1 MNRFHTFPFVLV
13 LAAFSAI
20 ASAQVVKGNEAVRTS
35 TSGEH
40 VVELAPLPSM
50 GPIRKTKTCLAAAGC
65 HAGPWHMVE
74 TRDGLMECTEVYAR
88 EGTCRPSSYGTTKFS
103 RIWVVKAG
111 GQWLQCQFPDL
122 GSKCVKVFAPPPTNL
137 PYPAVQ

>member
-1 MNRFHTFPFVLV
+1 MNRSHTLLV
-13 LAAFSAI
+13 ALTFAVFGTN
-20 ASAQVVKGNEAVRTS
+20 ASAQFVKSNEAVRVS
-35 TSGEH
+35 NSGERL
-40 VVELAPLPSM
+40 VELAPLPSS
-50 GPIRKTKTCLAAAGC
+50 GPIRKTKPCLAQAGC

-74 TRDGLMECTEVYAR
+74 TRAGLMECTEVYAR
-88 EGTCRPSSYGTTKFS
+88 EGTCRPSSYGTTKLS

-111 GQWLQCQFPDL
+111 GDWLQCQFPDL

>member
-1 MNRFHTFPFVLV
+1 MNRFHTLPVVLT
-13 LAAFSAI
+13 LAVFSAN
-20 ASAQVVKGNEAVRTS
+20 ANAQFVKGNEAVSISAT
-35 TSGEH
+35 GERL
-40 VVELAPLPSM
+40 VELATLPSS
-50 GPIRKTKTCLAAAGC
+50 GPIRKSKPCLAQAGC

-74 TRDGLMECTEVYAR
+74 TRDGLLECTEVYAR
-88 EGTCRPSSYGTTKFS
+88 EGTCRKSSYGTTKLS

-111 GQWLQCQFPDL
+111 GQWLQCQLPDL

>member
-1 MNRFHTFPFVLV
+1 MNRSHTLLV
-13 LAAFSAI
+13 ALTFAVFGTNS
-20 ASAQVVKGNEAVRTS
+20 SAQFVKGNEAVRVS
-35 TSGEH
+35 NSGERL
-40 VVELAPLPSM
+40 VELTPLPSS
-50 GPIRKTKTCLAAAGC
+50 GPIRKTKPCLAQAGF

-74 TRDGLMECTEVYAR
+74 TRAGLMECTEAYAR
-88 EGTCRPSSYGTTKFS
+88 EGTCRPSTYGTTKLS
-103 RIWVVKAG
+103 RIWVVKTG

>member
-1 MNRFHTFPFVLV
+1 MNRFHLLLV
-13 LAAFSAI
+13 LLPIAMSSAN
-20 ASAQVVKGNEAVRTS
+20 ASAQTVKGNEAVRPS

-40 VVELAPLPSM
+40 VVELAPLPNS
-50 GPIRKTKTCLAAAGC
+50 GPIRETKPCFAATGC

-88 EGTCRPSSYGTTKFS
+88 EGTCRRSSYGTTKLS
-103 RIWVVKAG
+103 RIWVVKTG
-111 GQWLQCQFPDL
+111 GQWMQCQHPDL

>member
-1 MNRFHTFPFVLV
+1 MNRFHTLPIV
-13 LAAFSAI
+13 LALAVFSTN
-20 ASAQVVKGNEAVRTS
+20 ASAQFVKGNEAVS
-35 TSGEH
+35 TWATGERL
-40 VVELAPLPSM
+40 VKLAPLPST
-50 GPIRKTKTCLAAAGC
+50 GPIRKSKPCLAQAGC

-88 EGTCRPSSYGTTKFS
+88 EGTCRKSSYGTTKLS
-103 RIWVVKAG
+103 RIWVVKAAD
-111 GQWLQCQFPDL
+111 QWLQCQYPDL

>member
-1 MNRFHTFPFVLV
+1 MNRSHTLLV
-13 LAAFSAI
+13 ALTFAI
-20 ASAQVVKGNEAVRTS
+20 FGASANAQFVKDNEAVRASNT
-35 TSGEH
+35 GERL
-40 VVELAPLPSM
+40 VDLAPLPSS
-50 GPIRKTKTCLAAAGC
+50 GPIRKTKPCLAQAGC

-74 TRDGLMECTEVYAR
+74 TRAGLMECTEVYAR
-88 EGTCRPSSYGTTKFS
+88 EGTCRPSRYGTTKLS

-137 PYPAVQ
+137 PYPAFQ

>member
-13 LAAFSAI
+13 LASFSAI
-20 ASAQVVKGNEAVRTS
+20 ASAQFVKGNEAVRATAA
-35 TSGEH
+35 GERL
-40 VVELAPLPSM
+40 VDLAPMPST
-50 GPIRKTKTCLAAAGC
+50 GPIRKTKPCLAAAGC

-74 TRDGLMECTEVYAR
+74 TRDGLQECTEVYAR
-88 EGTCRPSSYGTTKFS
+88 EGTCRPSSYGTTKLS
-103 RIWVVKAG
+103 RIWVVKAS
-111 GQWLQCQFPDL
+111 GQWLQCQYPDL

>member
-1 MNRFHTFPFVLV
+1 MNRSHPLLV
-13 LAAFSAI
+13 MLVCTAFSANT
-20 ASAQVVKGNEAVRTS
+20 SAQFVKGNEAVRAS
-35 TSGEH
+35 TTGERL
-40 VVELAPLPSM
+40 VELAPLPSS
-50 GPIRKTKTCLAAAGC
+50 GPIRKTKPCLAQAGC

-74 TRDGLMECTEVYAR
+74 TRAGLMECTEVYAR
-88 EGTCRPSSYGTTKFS
+88 EGTCRPSSYGTTKLS

-137 PYPAVQ
+137 PYPAFQ

>member
-1 MNRFHTFPFVLV
+1 MNRSHTLLV
-13 LAAFSAI
+13 ALMFAVFG
-20 ASAQVVKGNEAVRTS
+20 ASANAQFVKGNDAVRASNT
-35 TSGEH
+35 GEQL
-40 VVELAPLPSM
+40 VELAPLPSS
-50 GPIRKTKTCLAAAGC
+50 GPIRKTKSCLAQAGC

-88 EGTCRPSSYGTTKFS
+88 EGTCRRSSYGTTKLS
-103 RIWVVKAG
+103 RIWVVKTG

-137 PYPAVQ
+137 PYPAFQ

>member
-1 MNRFHTFPFVLV
+1 MNRSHTLLV
-13 LAAFSAI
+13 ALTFAI
-20 ASAQVVKGNEAVRTS
+20 FGASANAQFVKGNEAVRTS
-35 TSGEH
+35 TTGERL
-40 VVELAPLPSM
+40 VDLAPLPSS
-50 GPIRKTKTCLAAAGC
+50 GPIRKTKPCLAQAGC

-74 TRDGLMECTEVYAR
+74 TRQGLVECTEVYAR
-88 EGTCRPSSYGTTKFS
+88 EGTCRPSSYGTTKLS

-111 GQWLQCQFPDL
+111 GDWLQCQFPDL

>member
-1 MNRFHTFPFVLV
+1 MNQIHTLAVVLT
-13 LAAFSAI
+13 LAAFSTS
-20 ASAQVVKGNEAVRTS
+20 ASAQFVKGNEAVRDS
-35 TSGEH
+35 TTGERL
-40 VVELAPLPSM
+40 VELAPLPSS
-50 GPIRKTKTCLAAAGC
+50 GPIRKTKPCLAQAGC

-74 TRDGLMECTEVYAR
+74 TLEGLMECTEVYAR
-88 EGTCRPSSYGTTKFS
+88 EGTCRKSSYGTTKLS

-111 GQWLQCQFPDL
+111 GQWLQCQHPNL

>member
-1 MNRFHTFPFVLV
+1 MNHFYSLPIVLTLAV
-13 LAAFSAI
+13 LSAN
-20 ASAQVVKGNEAVRTS
+20 ASAQFVKGNEASRTL
-35 TSGEH
+35 TTGERQ
-40 VVELAPLPSM
+40 VELAPLPNS
-50 GPIRKTKTCLAAAGC
+50 GPIRKSKPCLAKTGC

-74 TRDGLMECTEVYAR
+74 TQDGLLECTEAYAR
-88 EGTCRPSSYGTTKFS
+88 DGTCRKSSYGTTKLS

-111 GQWLQCQFPDL
+111 GQWLQCQYPDL

>member
-1 MNRFHTFPFVLV
+1 MNRSHTLLV
-13 LAAFSAI
+13 ALTFAVFG
-20 ASAQVVKGNEAVRTS
+20 ASANAQFVKGNEAVRASNT
-35 TSGEH
+35 GERL
-40 VVELAPLPSM
+40 VELAPLPSS
-50 GPIRKTKTCLAAAGC
+50 GPIRKTKPCLAQTGC

-74 TRDGLMECTEVYAR
+74 TLAGLMECTEVYAR
-88 EGTCRPSSYGTTKFS
+88 DGTCRPSSYGTTKLS

-137 PYPAVQ
+137 PYSAVQ

>member
-1 MNRFHTFPFVLV
+1 MNRFHPLPIALA
-13 LAAFSAI
+13 LAAFCAN
-20 ASAQVVKGNEAVRTS
+20 ASAQFVKGNEAVRAS
-35 TSGEH
+35 AMGERL
-40 VVELAPLPSM
+40 VELAPLPSS
-50 GPIRKTKTCLAAAGC
+50 GPIQKTRPCLAHVGC

-74 TRDGLMECTEVYAR
+74 TREGLVECTEVYAR
-88 EGTCRPSSYGTTKFS
+88 EGTCRPSSYGTTKLS

-111 GQWLQCQFPDL
+111 GQWLQCQLPDL

>member
-1 MNRFHTFPFVLV
+1 MNRSHTLLVALTFAVFGTNVRAQFV
-13 LAAFSAI
+13 
-20 ASAQVVKGNEAVRTS
+20 KCNEAVRVS
-35 TSGEH
+35 NSGERL
-40 VVELAPLPSM
+40 VELAPLPSS
-50 GPIRKTKTCLAAAGC
+50 GPILKTKPCLAHQGC

-74 TRDGLMECTEVYAR
+74 TRAGLMECTEVYAR
-88 EGTCRPSSYGTTKFS
+88 EGTCLPSSYGTTKLS

-137 PYPAVQ
+137 PDPAVQ

>member
-1 MNRFHTFPFVLV
+1 MNRFHTLPIVLTLV
-13 LAAFSAI
+13 AFSTS
-20 ASAQVVKGNEAVRTS
+20 ASAQFVKGNEAVRTS
-35 TSGEH
+35 NTGERL
-40 VVELAPLPSM
+40 VELAPLPSS
-50 GPIRKTKTCLAAAGC
+50 GPIRKTKPCLAQAGC

-74 TRDGLMECTEVYAR
+74 TRAGLMECTEVYAR
-88 EGTCRPSSYGTTKFS
+88 EGTCRPSSYGTTKLS

-137 PYPAVQ
+137 PYPAFQ

>member
-1 MNRFHTFPFVLV
+1 MNRFHTVAVALA
-13 LAAFSAI
+13 LAASGAT
-20 ASAQVVKGNEAVRTS
+20 ASAQFIKGNEAVRAAT
-35 TSGEH
+35 TGERM
-40 VVELAPLPSM
+40 VELAPLPNS
-50 GPIRKTKTCLAAAGC
+50 GPIHKSKPCLAQTGC

-74 TRDGLMECTEVYAR
+74 TQDGLMECTEVYAR
-88 EGTCRPSSYGTTKFS
+88 EGTCRKSSYGTTKRS

>member
-1 MNRFHTFPFVLV
+1 MNRSHPLLV
-13 LAAFSAI
+13 MLACTAFSANT
-20 ASAQVVKGNEAVRTS
+20 SAQFVKGNEAVRAS
-35 TSGEH
+35 TTGERL
-40 VVELAPLPSM
+40 VELAPLPSS
-50 GPIRKTKTCLAAAGC
+50 GPIRKTKPCLAQAGC

-74 TRDGLMECTEVYAR
+74 TRAGLMECTEVYAR
-88 EGTCRPSSYGTTKFS
+88 EGTCRPSSYGTTKLS

-137 PYPAVQ
+137 PYPAFQ

>member
-1 MNRFHTFPFVLV
+1 MNRFHNQFIVFA
-13 LAAFSAI
+13 LAVFSAN
-20 ASAQVVKGNEAVRTS
+20 ASAQFVKSNEAVSSSAT
-35 TSGEH
+35 GERL
-40 VVELAPLPSM
+40 VEVASLPSS
-50 GPIRKTKTCLAAAGC
+50 GPIRKSKPCLAQAGC

-88 EGTCRPSSYGTTKFS
+88 EGTCRKSSYGTTKLS

-111 GQWLQCQFPDL
+111 GQWLQCKYPDL